1 MRQAEK
7 ERKKILSPNSIHT
20 QPGQENAEKDS
31 KKIQKIKKP
40 HSGIIFSENRITQA
54 EKGRKKFQY
63 QIPFILDPGKKI
75 PKKKIKKPHS
85 GIIFRQN
92 GTRQA
97 GKKRKLLVPNL
108 VHTRPGLEN
117 SEKKSKKIQKI
128 KKTPF
133 RHYFQPKRDLI
144 GLE

>member
-20 QPGQENAEKDS
+20 QPGQENSEKDS
-31 KKIQKIKKP
+31 KKIQ
-40 HSGIIFSENRITQA
+40 
-54 EKGRKKFQY
+54 
-63 QIPFILDPGKKI
+63 
-75 PKKKIKKPHS
+75 KIKKPHS

-133 RHYFQPKRDLI
+133 RHYVQPKRGMRQAEKEKKKIQFRIPFTLDQGKKISKKIAKKFKI
-144 GLE
+144 GRASCRERVC